1 MTEKRMVIFHHLK
14 LWDKQIQIVM
24 NGYDT
29 IFSPQEEHRHGSEQ
43 EASNHQQ
50 IPPGKHFLHL
60 LKSFLFILLQ
70 EHNYLFSALIRR
82 PFSQTSV

>member
-1 MTEKRMVIFHHLK
+1 MTEKRVIVFHHLK

-24 NGYDT
+24 DSYDT
-29 IFSPQEEHRHGSEQ
+29 VLSAQEKHCHGSQQ
-43 EASNHQQ
+43 EASDHQQ
-50 IPPGKHFLHL
+50 IPTGKYFLHL

-70 EHNYLFSALIRR
+70 EDYYLFSPLIRR